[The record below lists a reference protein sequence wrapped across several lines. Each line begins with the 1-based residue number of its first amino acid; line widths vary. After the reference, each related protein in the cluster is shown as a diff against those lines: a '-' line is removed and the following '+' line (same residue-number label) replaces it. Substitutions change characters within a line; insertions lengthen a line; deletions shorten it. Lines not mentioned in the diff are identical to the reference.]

1 MKLEAVAK
9 AYVRRILRNEITID
23 DVPKPILETV
33 KTLLDKAEQN
43 G

>member
-9 AYVRRILRNEITID
+9 AYVRRILRNEITLD
-23 DVPKPILETV
+23 DVPESILETV
-33 KTLLDKAEQN
+33 KMLLEKENQN